1 MSSQPSSD
9 VTWSS
14 LWAALGYWDKILLAV
29 TVLCF
34 GAGYLLPGGTT
45 ASGLQLLGYGT
56 GFWLTLRVVR
66 KFLRHIL
73 WRLRNRLLVAYAF
86 IAVVPVVL
94 IVVLTGIVLYAM
106 VGQMAVFMVTSELE
120 RRTSLIVSS
129 AQYIAEEDTDRRALA
144 IEQAYPV
151 LANQLPGLEILIEG
165 KNTHRYPPG
174 AKIQPPHEEWGDSG
188 GLAVREG
195 SLFAWAHIVREN
207 ARVTIA
213 VPITDSFTAALA
225 PNIGEIG
232 FWRMD
237 EEATQPRRRLRFQ
250 QSSVKALP
258 FDAPRNRVPEQDN
271 RFDIEVTWATA
282 LPAYMWDTA
291 GRVENELM
299 RIRTRPFAV
308 LRTVFAQKV
317 DMWQEVAPILLISFS
332 VAFLIAE
339 IISLIIGVS
348 LTRTITTAVHDLYE
362 GTERIK
368 ESDFSH
374 RIHIKGQD
382 QLADL
387 GLSFNNM
394 TANIERLLVVAKENE
409 RLQNE
414 LEIAREVQTQL
425 YPRVTPM
432 LKSMSIEA
440 LLSPARMVSGDYY
453 DYQKLD
459 GSRLAVAIGDV
470 AGKGI
475 SAALLMAT
483 VQSALRTQ
491 IRHCL
496 EGSGDGEL
504 QVSTSQLVSQLNK
517 HLHAHT
523 SPEKFATFY
532 LGVYDEAN
540 SVLTYTNAGH
550 LPPILIHDGETGF
563 LEVNGTVVGA
573 FPFSR
578 YGESQ
583 VKLELGDK
591 LLFYTDGITEAENA
605 YGEQFGEQRLCDL
618 LRKQHGNEPAKILS
632 SIHDAVLEWTGSP
645 ELQDDM
651 TLLLA
656 ARI

>member
-1 MSSQPSSD
+1 MSLHPSSD

-14 LWAALGYWDKILLAV
+14 LWAALGYWEKLLLAV
-29 TVLCF
+29 TVLSF
-34 GAGYLLPGGTT
+34 GSAYLLPGGTT
-45 ASGLQLLGYGT
+45 ASGLQLLGYGC
-56 GFWLTLRVVR
+56 GFWLALRVVR

-120 RRTSLIVSS
+120 RRTALIVSS
-129 AQYIAEEDTDRRALA
+129 AQYMAEEDTERRAVA

-165 KNTHRYPPG
+165 KSTHRFPEG
-174 AKIQPPHEEWGDSG
+174 AKIRPPHSEWGDAG
-188 GLAVREG
+188 GLAVRDG
-195 SLFAWAHIVREN
+195 SLFAWAHLVRQD
-207 ARVTIA
+207 ARITIA
-213 VPITDSFTAALA
+213 VPVTDSFTAALA

-237 EEATQPRRRLRFQ
+237 EEGTQPRRRLRFQ

-258 FDAPRNRVPEQDN
+258 FDAPRNRVPEKEN

-282 LPAYMWDTA
+282 LPAFLWDEP

-299 RIRTRPFAV
+299 RIRTRPFTV

-317 DMWQEVAPILLISFS
+317 DMWQELAPILLISFS

-348 LTRTITTAVHDLYE
+348 LTRTITSAVHDLYE

-432 LKSMSIEA
+432 LQSMCIEA

-459 GSRLAVAIGDV
+459 GSRLAIAIGDV

-496 EGSGDGEL
+496 EGSGSGEL
-504 QVSTSQLVSQLNK
+504 KVSTSQLVSQLNK

-532 LGVYDEAN
+532 LGVYNEA
-540 SVLTYTNAGH
+540 SSLLTYTNAGH
-550 LPPILIHDGETGF
+550 LPPILIHEGEAAF

-583 VKLELGDK
+583 VKLEPGDK

-605 YGEQFGEQRLCDL
+605 YGEQFGEVRLCDL
-618 LRKQHGNEPAKILS
+618 LRKQHANEPAKILAA
-632 SIHDAVLEWTGSP
+632 IHDAVLEWTGSP

-651 TLLLA
+651 TLLMA
-656 ARI
+656 ARN